1 MPLPIGLPVTVA
13 APLLKE
19 SSSKF
24 PAGALIS
31 LTPGAPFSDCHSAGV
46 RPSAKSM
53 VPLAS
58 ASFSAVGLSNRW
70 KTSVLMPGLPPQ

>member
-1 MPLPIGLPVTVA
+1 LPVTVA

-19 SSSKF
+19 SSSKL

-31 LTPGAPFSDCHSAGV
+31 LTPWVLFSDCQSAEV
-46 RPSAKSM
+46 RPSAKWM
-53 VPLAS
+53 LPLAR